1 MLKISILPIRKGFH
15 NHLCCAAQFVQGEA
29 GRRQQEE
36 NNLKNFCV
44 GVGRG
49 RQLYKQIALKNRL
62 VMG

>member
-1 MLKISILPIRKGFH
+1 MLKTSILPLCKGFH
-15 NHLCCAAQFVQGEA
+15 NHLRCVAQFVQGEA

-49 RQLYKQIALKNRL
+49 RRLYKQIALKNCL